1 MRKAVGKAVVLEVG
15 CGPNVRTMR
24 YAVRKR
30 RILAHFFM
38 QKQIILPRQARDK
51 RAERESQT
59 RTLVGQASKAQ
70 MTLCEGAGAAVT
82 FIRVN
87 PGKKAVLNVF
97 KCKSDHFTKTG
108 SGRT

>member
-1 MRKAVGKAVVLEVG
+1 
-15 CGPNVRTMR
+15 
-24 YAVRKR
+24 
-30 RILAHFFM
+30 M

-87 PGKKAVLNVF
+87 PGKKAALNVF